1 MSRTRALIEAYSRTP
16 DQEREAPEQGASEA
30 DRKDGEEAL
39 LRALDFL
46 DTCLLPLEAESQRP
60 HDSVDGA
67 GAAIASSAEVE
78 APHSTWHLPR
88 GLLYWLS
95 VAAAAS
101 VTWRLSGSV
110 LHSAVAVL
118 TASASVILLE
128 LALRTIDPH
137 AARRLGLARGR
148 SDALI
153 YGSAGVGLGIAGG
166 IAIAYFV

>member
-1 MSRTRALIEAYSRTP
+1 VSRTRALIEAYSRTP
-16 DQEREAPEQGASEA
+16 DQEREAPEQGGASEA
-30 DRKDGEEAL
+30 DREDREEAL
-39 LRALDFL
+39 VRALDFL
-46 DTCLLPLEAESQRP
+46 DACLLPLDADFPRRL
-60 HDSVDGA
+60 DSLDGA
-67 GAAIASSAEVE
+67 GAAIASAEIE

-95 VAAAAS
+95 VAGAAS

-128 LALRTIDPH
+128 LALRTIDPR

-153 YGSAGVGLGIAGG
+153 YGAAGVGLGIAGG